1 MALGITGFP
10 ITDKLV
16 KAKQAGG
23 NTKVERLRGHRNSSR
38 RLFMTQGANSF
49 GTRRMLK
56 TPEGQLAYHS
66 LPHLD
71 NSGFSGID
79 RLPYCIRILL
89 ENLLRQE
96 DGVLTT
102 SADIEKMATWKP
114 DGNAAGEVPFMPARV
129 LLQDFTGV
137 PAVVDMAAM
146 RDAAERLYGKPLAI
160 NPRIPAELVID
171 HSVQV
176 DCFGS
181 DAAVSRNTELEYLRN
196 AERYTFL
203 RWGQESFQ
211 NFSAVPPSTGICHQ
225 VNLEYLARGVCVS
238 EDSMGKIAFPD
249 TLVGL
254 DSHTTMINGLGVL
267 GWGVGGIEA
276 EAVMLGR
283 PYYLLT
289 PQVIGF
295 RLEGA
300 LPPGTTATDLVL
312 HITQILRKKG
322 VVGKFVEFYGPGVSN
337 LSLEDRATIANMS
350 PEYGATM
357 GFFPVDEKTLSYYRL
372 TGRPEDLVQLI
383 ETYFKTQGLFRS
395 DTSQA
400 PVYSD
405 TVTFDMHHVEPSLA
419 GPKRPQDRLPLRQM
433 KPLFETMLAET
444 CGVQP
449 RHLKKTETWE
459 HEGGS
464 PLPEQTSSECALPT
478 PSGFPVQMDGTVFRL
493 NHGAVV
499 IAAITSCTNTSN
511 PFVLIGAGLLAKR
524 AVECGLTVK
533 PWVKTSLAP
542 GSRVPVDYLKAAGL
556 LTYLERL
563 NFHPVAF
570 GCTTCIG
577 NSGPL
582 PEPVAQAVKDHDL
595 VVASVLSGNR
605 NFEGRINPLTRI
617 NYLASPLLVVAY
629 ALTGTVD
636 IQFDSEPIGIGSD
649 GAPVFLKDI
658 WPTSEEIQSIIMK
671 CVTAKGYQAAY
682 STVFEGDSR
691 WRSLPIPQGAL
702 YQWDSAS
709 TYIKEPPFFQNI
721 TPDAKPLADICG
733 ARVLVLLGDSVT
745 TDHISPAGAIPVQSP
760 AGKYLISQ
768 NVAPT
773 DFNSYGARRGNHEVM
788 MRGTFANIRLK
799 NRLTPDV
806 DGGWTVCFPDNA
818 DTSGE
823 RMSVYDAA
831 MKYRQTQ
838 TPLLVIAG
846 REYGTG
852 SSRDWAAKGTL
863 LLGICAVLAESFER
877 IHRSNLICMGVLP
890 LQFKPG
896 DSQES
901 LGLNGTECYDI
912 AGIAADLSPGKEL
925 RVTARHPD
933 GKIVEFQVT
942 ARLDSPVEVT
952 YYQHGGILNYVLR
965 HIH

>member
-1 MALGITGFP
+1 
-10 ITDKLV
+10 
-16 KAKQAGG
+16 
-23 NTKVERLRGHRNSSR
+23 
-38 RLFMTQGANSF
+38 MTQGTNSF

-56 TPEGQLAYHS
+56 TPEGQFAYHS
-66 LPHLD
+66 LSHLD

-102 SADIEKMATWKP
+102 SADIEKMAAWKP
-114 DGNAAGEVPFMPARV
+114 DGNIAGEVPFMPARV

-181 DAAVSRNTELEYLRN
+181 DTAVSRNTELEYLRN

-211 NFSAVPPSTGICHQ
+211 NFSVVPPSTGICHQ

-372 TGRPEDLVQLI
+372 TGRPEELARLI

-405 TVTFDMHHVEPSLA
+405 TVTFDMHDVEPSLA

-449 RHLKKTETWE
+449 QHLKKTETWE

-464 PLPEQTSSECALPT
+464 PLPEHTSSECALPT
-478 PSGFPVQMDGTVFRL
+478 PTGFPVQMDGAVFRL

-511 PFVLIGAGLLAKR
+511 PLVLIGAGLLAKR

-636 IQFDSEPIGIGSD
+636 IQFDTEPIGIGSD

-702 YQWDSAS
+702 YQWDSSS

-721 TPDAKPLADICG
+721 TPDAKPLADIRG

-768 NVAPT
+768 KVAPA

-806 DGGWTVCFPDNA
+806 DGGWTVCFPDDA

-831 MKYRQTQ
+831 MKYRQAQ

-863 LLGICAVLAESFER
+863 LLGIQAVLAESFER

-901 LGLNGTECYDI
+901 LGLNGTERYDI

-933 GKIVEFQVT
+933 GKTVEFQVT
-942 ARLDSPVEVT
+942 ARLDSPVEVI